1 MFDLLPPE
9 LQIKILGNVSAR
21 DIASVSQ
28 INNQFKKISY
38 EEFLWILLTLKD
50 FNVKLTVTEKFSPR
64 NFYQRVLFPYRK
76 TIGVWQRQNLQDYS
90 SLLRVSVRDEC
101 LLYEELIPPPRI
113 QDPIQRVEFLR
124 VRCGRDD
131 PAAVIVNLNKLAVSD
146 VVRIVAPA
154 GLDTDLK
161 VIMPNIRDHT
171 TNPVEWRQIMQDFL
185 SLMFGQVPLNDLLLM
200 RFMKTYHSRALY
212 AYRRLQMNWTNSSQ
226 PIKPGLY
233 MGTYGAHG
241 VEMISVTSPGSMK
254 GTTGRKV
261 TGDPNVPFNEL
272 TFRVIEEECLD
283 VPLEAQRDMQELS
296 EFLENPQYIRY
307 QEGQKL
313 DFVVPADCLER
324 EAVGFN
330 TCKGRWNCECQ
341 VAHHGFS
348 DPSFI
353 RGNLVV
359 FDDNMFAVIFLAL
372 SSVSLYRRITDEL

>member
-212 AYRRLQMNWTNSSQ
+212 AYRRLQMMDRQ
-226 PIKPGLY
+226 LP
-233 MGTYGAHG
+233 AHQTRAVHRDLRG
-241 VEMISVTSPGSMK
+241 PRG
-254 GTTGRKV
+254 
-261 TGDPNVPFNEL
+261 GD
-272 TFRVIEEECLD
+272 D
-283 VPLEAQRDMQELS
+283 
-296 EFLENPQYIRY
+296 
-307 QEGQKL
+307 
-313 DFVVPADCLER
+313 
-324 EAVGFN
+324 
-330 TCKGRWNCECQ
+330 
-341 VAHHGFS
+341 
-348 DPSFI
+348 
-353 RGNLVV
+353 
-359 FDDNMFAVIFLAL
+359 
-372 SSVSLYRRITDEL
+372 